1 MNDKKSIPNQ
11 NCWESWNPDELACRL
26 GYVSKPWCVVGGWA
40 LDLWHG
46 AKTREHEDIEFTI
59 LREDFSVFRQALAGM
74 EFFSVNDGVLTRL
87 AEGLAPGVYISQIW
101 CFDRS
106 AGYWRADMMLEPG
119 TPENWVYKRD
129 RQIKRHRDEM
139 VGVTTTGIPYLN
151 PSAVL
156 LFKAKYS
163 RAKDKV
169 DFFRAAPRLSPS
181 ECLWLQSCLEHQH
194 LDHVWLTKL

>member
-1 MNDKKSIPNQ
+1 
-11 NCWESWNPDELACRL
+11 
-26 GYVSKPWCVVGGWA
+26 
-40 LDLWHG
+40 
-46 AKTREHEDIEFTI
+46 
-59 LREDFSVFRQALAGM
+59 
-74 EFFSVNDGVLTRL
+74 
-87 AEGLAPGVYISQIW
+87 
-101 CFDRS
+101 
-106 AGYWRADMMLEPG
+106 MMLEPG

-129 RQIKRHRDEM
+129 RQIKRPRDEM

-151 PSAVL
+151 PTAVL